1 MLDRDMMRVIISS
14 AAYLFSFFAVLSAAG
29 PLQPPGSPPK
39 ARRMELVETVRV
51 DGGGGE
57 LRVWMPMP
65 RSSPEQR
72 VELLGVESP
81 IPWRR
86 TRERE
91 FGNDLLYFE
100 ARNAGGA
107 VLRARY
113 RVERTEQ
120 AAPARGGPPLS
131 RKERKLFT
139 TPRGLAVV
147 DGEVRRLAREAGAGS
162 QDPLEAGRRLYD
174 AVLSRMSYDKS
185 EPGWGEGDTR
195 RACRVGKG
203 NCTDFHSLFLSLAM
217 ARGIPARFL
226 MGVPVS
232 VAPTQE
238 LGRDTHCWAEFYAP
252 PLGWVPVDISEARKT
267 GKKESFFGFLDD
279 RRILYTMGRGLLLD
293 PAQRGPRLNFLAY
306 PHVEI
311 DGRPDPR
318 YALERLIKTQ
328 EER

>member
-1 MLDRDMMRVIISS
+1 MRVIRPAVGCLLSLLAI
-14 AAYLFSFFAVLSAAG
+14 FFAAG
-29 PLQPPGSPPK
+29 ASVPLRPPGAPPEP
-39 ARRMELVETVRV
+39 RRMELVETVRV

-57 LRVWMPMP
+57 LRVWMPVP

-72 VELLGVESP
+72 VELIEVESP

-86 TRERE
+86 TREKE
-91 FGNDLLYFE
+91 FGNELLYFE
-100 ARNAGGA
+100 TRGVGAA

-120 AAPARGGPPLS
+120 APAKKDRPPLS
-131 RKERKLFT
+131 RKERELFT

-147 DGEVRRLAREAGAGS
+147 DEEVRRLAQDASRDS
-162 QDPLEAGRRLYD
+162 RDPLEAGRRLYD

-217 ARGIPARFL
+217 ARGIPARFM

-232 VAPTQE
+232 DSSAQD
-238 LGRDTHCWAEFYAP
+238 LGRNYHCWAEFHDP
-252 PLGWVPVDISEARKT
+252 RLGWVPVDISEARKT
-267 GKKESFFGFLDD
+267 GKKESFFGSLDD
-279 RRILYTMGRGLLLD
+279 RRILFTVGRGLLLE
-293 PAQRGPRLNFLAY
+293 PAQRAPRLNYFAY

-328 EER
+328 EGR